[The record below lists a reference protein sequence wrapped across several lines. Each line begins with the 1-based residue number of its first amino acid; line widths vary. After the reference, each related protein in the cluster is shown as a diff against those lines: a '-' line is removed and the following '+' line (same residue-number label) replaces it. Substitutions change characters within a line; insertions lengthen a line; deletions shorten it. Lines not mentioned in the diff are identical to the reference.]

1 MDDDFNISDT
11 MASLFEFVG
20 KVSIPLSLGQLS
32 ERERDNVLDVLKR
45 IDDVLGVMNFEEETL
60 SEDALRLL
68 EERTRARRTG
78 DWKASDEI
86 RKKLLG
92 MGIEISDTAHGVT
105 WRLK

>member
-1 MDDDFNISDT
+1 
-11 MASLFEFVG
+11 
-20 KVSIPLSLGQLS
+20 
-32 ERERDNVLDVLKR
+32 
-45 IDDVLGVMNFEEETL
+45 L
-60 SEDALRLL
+60 SEDALRLV
-68 EERTRARRTG
+68 EEREASRKRG

>member
-20 KVSIPLSLGQLS
+20 KVSVALSLGQLS
-32 ERERDNVLDVLKR
+32 ERERDNVLDVLAR
-45 IDDVLGVMNFEEETL
+45 IDEVLVVMSFEEETL

-68 EERTRARRTG
+68 EEREASRKRG
-78 DWKASDEI
+78 DWKNSDEI
-86 RKKLLG
+86 RQKLLG
-92 MGIEISDTAHGVT
+92 MGIQISDTARGAT